1 MKSEITGNKS
11 SQGRPSVLSLLC
23 IITFS
28 FGIFKIILFFL
39 LALYMN
45 APHEDSGLT
54 GIFNSQLGIKN
65 PNNALA
71 WIGVTLL
78 AIAGAWLMWKL
89 KKIGFYIYFFASITA
104 YLLPVIFAGAQMMT
118 IQRLFFSSIFIFL
131 YGMHLKFMK

>member
-1 MKSEITGNKS
+1 M
-11 SQGRPSVLSLLC
+11 
-23 IITFS
+23 
-28 FGIFKIILFFL
+28 

-45 APHEDSGLT
+45 APHEGSGLT
-54 GIFNSQLGIKN
+54 SIINSQLGIKN

-104 YLLPVIFAGAQMMT
+104 YLLPAIFTGAQLMT

-131 YGMHLKFMK
+131 YGMHLKFLK

>member
-1 MKSEITGNKS
+1 MKSEITDNKS

-45 APHEDSGLT
+45 APHEGSGLT
-54 GIFNSQLGIKN
+54 SIINSQLGIKN

-104 YLLPVIFAGAQMMT
+104 YLLPAIFTGAQLMT

-131 YGMHLKFMK
+131 YGMHLKFLK